1 MKRQIRIGVCFG
13 GYCPLHQ
20 GHLDL
25 IMRAK
30 KENDFCH
37 IFVCGYDEE
46 PRAKEMGITL
56 KKKFDIIRRMFLGD
70 EQIRIHVINDSEHG
84 LDQSQSPENWK
95 KYVDIIHNEIGVPN
109 AYLALDKPKV
119 TWYVAEESY
128 YKELKSLHEHVV
140 LAMKYNPISG
150 TLIREAPLMY
160 WDKIAQPF
168 RGYFSKNILVTGTAS
183 EGKSTLVR
191 DIATYFGMP
200 YCEEYGRTYMAE
212 RNMVDTDLTVYDF
225 ENFLLGQRDDIVDKT
240 FSIGNR
246 GVMISDTDNLV
257 TLMYAKAYSE
267 DDNINVSP
275 EDYQRLK
282 AMAIDLQKDIRWDKI
297 YLLPPKNEFVD
308 DGTRYMAQSTME
320 ERKKNYQVLVDLL
333 KEFGLWNKVEMLT
346 GDFYM
351 NFLRIKSYVQ
361 ENLNL

>member
-1 MKRQIRIGVCFG
+1 MERPIRIGVCFG

-37 IFVCGYDEE
+37 VFVCGYDEE

-56 KKKFDIIRRMFLGD
+56 KEKFDIIRRMFLGD
-70 EQIRIHVINDSEHG
+70 EQIRTHVINDSEHG
-84 LDQSQSPENWK
+84 LDQSQSHENWK
-95 KYVDIIHNEIGVPN
+95 KYVDIIHYEIGVPN

-140 LAMKYNPISG
+140 LAMKYNPVSG

-183 EGKSTLVR
+183 EGKSTLVK

-200 YCEEYGRTYMAE
+200 YCEEYGRTYMAK

-267 DDNINVSP
+267 DDNINVST

-282 AMAIDLQKDIRWDKI
+282 AMAIGLQKDIRWDKI

-308 DGTRYMAQSTME
+308 DGTRYMAQSTIE
-320 ERKKNYQVLVDLL
+320 EREKNYRILVDLL
-333 KEFGLWNKVEMLT
+333 KEFGLWGKVEMLT

>member
-1 MKRQIRIGVCFG
+1 MERPIRIGVCFG

-37 IFVCGYDEE
+37 VFVCGYDEE

-56 KKKFDIIRRMFLGD
+56 KEKFDIIRRMFLGD
-70 EQIRIHVINDSEHG
+70 EQIRTHVINDSEHG
-84 LDQSQSPENWK
+84 LDQSQSHKNWK
-95 KYVDIIHNEIGVPN
+95 KYVDIIHNEICVPN
-109 AYLALDKPKV
+109 AYLALDEPKV

-183 EGKSTLVR
+183 EGKSTLVK
-191 DIATYFGMP
+191 DIATYFCMP

-225 ENFLLGQRDDIVDKT
+225 ENFLLGQRDDIVDKA

-246 GVMISDTDNLV
+246 GIMISDTDNLV

-267 DDNINVSP
+267 DDNINVFP

-282 AMAIDLQKDIRWDKI
+282 AMAVDLQKDIRWDKI

-320 ERKKNYQVLVDLL
+320 EREKNYQVLVGLL
-333 KEFGLWNKVEMLT
+333 KEFGLWDKVEILT

>member
-1 MKRQIRIGVCFG
+1 MERAIRIGICFG

-37 IFVCGYDEE
+37 VFVCGYDEE
-46 PRAKEMGITL
+46 PRAREMGITL
-56 KKKFDIIRRMFLGD
+56 KEKFDIIRRMFFGD

-84 LDQSQSPENWK
+84 LDQSQSHENWK

-128 YKELKSLHEHVV
+128 YKELKSLHEDVV

-183 EGKSTLVR
+183 EGKSTLVK

-267 DDNINVSP
+267 DDNINVST

-308 DGTRYMAQSTME
+308 DGTRYMAQSTIE
-320 ERKKNYQVLVDLL
+320 EREKNYRILVDLL
-333 KEFGLWNKVEMLT
+333 KEFGLWGKVEMLT